1 MKNTKTLVL
10 LLTVTVAIGCAPKG
24 GEMNAPIPSSTLE
37 NGSFTADLNGYQIH
51 YEVHGT
57 GPVMMTL
64 PNSWGLSLEGL
75 RAMYQPLEE
84 RVTLVYFDPRG
95 MGESS
100 PIREPSD
107 MGMAA
112 VRSDFN
118 ALRLHLGLD
127 AVNVIGWSN
136 GAMNLIFLAAEY
148 PENTDA
154 AIFLHGAASF
164 TEEDMAAYMAS
175 YPELMQSYMEFTKEM
190 QNPELADAEKTARMR
205 KLWLEEWFPLS
216 FADQEAAPAA
226 LDRVFSNAEFS
237 WPHAE
242 FSNQEHPTFDARDQL
257 PLITARCLVISGA
270 HDMMPIAKGEEL
282 AEGLGNAEFVP
293 FEASGHYAPLEE
305 PEAFESLIFKF
316 LGL

>member
-1 MKNTKTLVL
+1 MKNFKALLFLVAA
-10 LLTVTVAIGCAPKG
+10 VVVFGCTHDG
-24 GEMNAPIPSSTLE
+24 GEVETPMATSTLE
-37 NGSFTADLNGYQIH
+37 NGSFTTDLNGFQIH
-51 YEVHGT
+51 YEVHGQ
-57 GPVMMTL
+57 GPVLMTL

-75 RAMYQPLEE
+75 RAMYQPLEAQ
-84 RVTLVYFDPRG
+84 VTMVYFDPRG

-136 GAMNLIFLAAEY
+136 GAMNLVFLAAEY
-148 PENTDA
+148 PGDIET

-164 TEEDMAAYMAS
+164 TEEDMAVYMAE
-175 YPELMQSYMEFTKEM
+175 YPELMQTYMAFTEEM
-190 QNPELADAEKTARMR
+190 KNPELSDDEKTDRMR

-216 FADQEAAPAA
+216 FADPQAAPAA
-226 LDRVFSNAEFS
+226 IGRLFADAEFS
-237 WPHAE
+237 WAHAE

-257 PLITARCLVISGA
+257 PLITARSLVISGA

-282 AEGLGNAEFVP
+282 AEGLSNAEFVL
-293 FEASGHYAPLEE
+293 FEESGHYAPVEE
-305 PEAFESLIFKF
+305 PETFETLIFNF
-316 LGL
+316 LGV